1 MTNDTSLKIS
11 YTLLLE
17 SAKNCKFAKFEFF
30 LAKSLE
36 HSSEHDDI
44 GILFL
49 GCGDNMNKPKEEIE
63 DENFEARL
71 DLFL

>member
-1 MTNDTSLKIS
+1 MTNDTSYES
-11 YTLLLE
+11 SCALLLE

-30 LAKSLE
+30 LAKSL
-36 HSSEHDDI
+36 EHDDI